1 MSAQVT
7 SQLPTVDK
15 DQPVVSV
22 DLQGS
27 ETYAVWVSSTSSTSS
42 CSRAWSTRSASLH
55 TSASSSAG
63 RSPS

>member
-27 ETYAVWVSSTSSTSS
+27 ETYAV
-42 CSRAWSTRSASLH
+42 
-55 TSASSSAG
+55 
-63 RSPS
+63 